1 MGDDNEIRQLI
12 HREAE
17 DFLSKARDA
26 TKDIREVYDLEKEF
40 AKTHKN
46 RSLMIPLVTLAT
58 LLVLGGIAWGV
69 TYWIQAANNAAP
81 VDVASF
87 DDLNLKDLLD
97 TAKRN
102 ENDMASAQS
111 DLHQLQFDLRSSLD
125 AADQEYES
133 NIENIKARVVRPAE
147 VTKQSAAA
155 KAARDAKKRAVQAS
169 FAPRMAAKNAEIAA
183 IQAKIDS
190 YDQRLMQQAQAQ
202 QAVLDS
208 ANKKFDLERKSLVS
222 DYEKR
227 LADVVAR
234 RKSDIAALN
243 TQRARLVASLTV
255 RYNPVFTDQ
264 RMQSLLAGW
273 KAPSTYGPYAALPA
287 YLATA
292 GVLSAEDQAKLDAS
306 LSDFGYIAEQ
316 LRQVPWIN
324 SVPDALSRLESE
336 GLQSATLYRSS
347 LAAAAA
353 AIEARDKTIAALTDR
368 AVAAETARDRL
379 RWAVGSY
386 ADIRR
391 EAGFVVD
398 PRDSS
403 GVVLVMSPL
412 VPVPDGAS
420 AFVLRG
426 DKTIAT
432 LRISSRGDEKIG
444 VVQSLVDG
452 QSILPFDSVLV
463 GPVPVPAP

>member
-1 MGDDNEIRQLI
+1 MGDDNEISRLI

-40 AKTHKN
+40 AQTRKN
-46 RSLMIPLVTLAT
+46 RSLMIPLVTFAT

-69 TYWIQAANNAAP
+69 TNWIQEINNAAP

-102 ENDMASAQS
+102 ENDMAGAQS
-111 DLHQLQFDLRSSLD
+111 DLHQLQFDLKSSLD
-125 AADQEYES
+125 AVEQDYQS
-133 NIENIKARVVRPAE
+133 NLENIKAKAVHPTDLA
-147 VTKQSAAA
+147 TQSAAA
-155 KAARDAKKRAVQAS
+155 KNDRDAKRKAIQAS
-169 FAPRMAAKNAEIAA
+169 FAGRIAAKNAEIAA
-183 IQAKIDS
+183 IQKKIDS

-208 ANKKFDLERKSLVS
+208 ANKKFDLERQQLVT

-227 LADVVAR
+227 LNDIMTR
-234 RKSDIAALN
+234 RKNDIAALN
-243 TQRARLVASLTV
+243 AQRVELAANLTA
-255 RYNPVFTDQ
+255 RYNPVFADQ
-264 RMQSLLAGW
+264 RMESLLAGW
-273 KAPSTYGPYAALPA
+273 KAPAAYGPYAALPA

-292 GVLSAEDQAKLDAS
+292 GVMSQADQAKLDAS
-306 LSDFGYIAEQ
+306 LSDFGYIARQ

-324 SVPDALSRLESE
+324 SVPAALSRLEGE
-336 GLQSATLYRSS
+336 GLESASLYRGS

-353 AIEARDKTIAALTDR
+353 GLEARDKMISALTDR
-368 AVAAETARDRL
+368 AAAAEKARDRL
-379 RWAVGSY
+379 QWAVGRY

-391 EAGFVVD
+391 EAGFVID

-403 GVVLVMSPL
+403 AVVLVMSPA
-412 VPVPDGAS
+412 VPAPDGAS
-420 AFVLRG
+420 AFVVRG

-432 LRISSRGDEKIG
+432 LRLSSRGDEKIG

-452 QSILPFDSVLV
+452 QSIQAFDSVLV
-463 GPVPVPAP
+463 GPIPAQ